1 MDNNLILILQ
11 EFEELK
17 GQFVITE
24 SWEIERLIAIGDDEQ
39 DYYYVT
45 YDGRKTKWSTCV
57 GSIIPLKDRLTEK
70 EYNKFISRAK
80 LNHLDQVSNWG
91 SRENSDADKFSKQ
104 HKQESEQL
112 LGENDK
118 YLTEIC
124 WDLN

>member
-1 MDNNLILILQ
+1 MESNLQRILS
-11 EFEELK
+11 EFENLK

-45 YDGRKTKWSTCV
+45 YDGRKTKWNTCV
-57 GSIIPLKDRLTEK
+57 GSIIPLKGRLTEK

-80 LNHLDQVSNWG
+80 LNHFDQVGVWG
-91 SRENSDADKFSKQ
+91 HDEEFAIQ
-104 HKQESEQL
+104 HKVEVTRL
-112 LGENDK
+112 DARDDK
-118 YLTEIC
+118 YLTDIC